1 MKRYSTEDAAAQVEI
16 SYITLR
22 RWLNEGGPRPSVR
35 KKLAWR
41 WSDDDIARLR
51 EYKEQVFCKGR
62 GRAGRLRKEV
72 TQTRNSWK
80 TQKRRWDFLDS
91 QTKNSI
97 IARAK
102 AERLYEKSLAALHKV
117 GLRPVDPH
125 LMRVEGK

>member
-1 MKRYSTEDAAAQVEI
+1 MKLYSTEEAAAKVEI

-22 RWLNEGGPRPSVR
+22 RWLADGGLRPSVR
-35 KKLAWR
+35 NKLAWQ
-41 WSDDDIARLR
+41 WTDNDVERLR

-72 TQTRNSWK
+72 TQARNRWK
-80 TQKRRWDFLDS
+80 TVKRRWDLLDHE
-91 QTKNSI
+91 TKSAI

-102 AERLYEKSLAALHKV
+102 AERLYERSLAALHKV

-125 LMRVEGK
+125 LMHVEGK